1 MRYLLLSTTLFIHCL
16 CEAQVFDEN
25 NFVRYTKLDGL
36 SNNFIIDIAQD
47 SSGYIWIGTK
57 KGLNRFDGKFFTNYF
72 KNSESSPIPENL
84 MISLALQNK
93 NELIGTTATGA
104 FSYNTVSH
112 HRVQFIVPADS
123 IIHFWSNQSWQAL
136 KDQNGNY
143 VVSTKTGLYVF
154 NRGGKIICRYD
165 HYKPS
170 DVGEKELWFG
180 NWLCRLS
187 NGTIF
192 QDNNLSGSLYRPDI
206 NKIDTFYGNKTK
218 KINWLS
224 PWKSGDERISF
235 HGSGDELFLP
245 NPRSSS
251 MDVYN
256 LLTAS
261 YSSHAVPP
269 SFLADLDWYS
279 KLFYINDSL
288 LAITSKIGGF
298 YLLDYFPAHHKLLCD
313 GRKYF
318 TSKYCT
324 SIFKDQEGRFWI
336 GTNDGLYKE
345 NIRNPFFD
353 VQDLSAQYPDVLN
366 TGIQSVYIAK
376 GKTLIGL
383 GNEGGLLVLD
393 NKTRKIE
400 RHISFRRFGT
410 GSNSINFIL
419 GYQGDTLW
427 IGTGKGILWL
437 NSNTYSNGKL
447 IIRGQPGWMV
457 GSKTRNYLKDSQGDI
472 WLSFGELNSLV
483 VFNRK
488 EQRIYDLSN
497 SPNLRITFCF
507 SMVEDKNKNVWI
519 AGDGLCRWNRKKNA
533 IDTLIPFPRASRS
546 IFNYMQIFDCD
557 EDNNLWFASYDNEV
571 LQYNCNTNRMFLRL
585 PENSMIDG
593 YTVTNS
599 SIIKGQIWL
608 GMVNGISAFNI
619 KDHSVKQFN
628 YSDGLPSA
636 VVTSHRKGS
645 FYDEQANRFYFGAG
659 YYLISFVPD
668 INLSAR
674 PVPQFSIEATTGNKM
689 LSQEIKLP
697 FSQNEVE
704 LRFNVINF
712 TDPEEN
718 RFAYRFIN
726 EVDSTWRELNAKN
739 VLILSK
745 LSPGS
750 HEIEVQLFS
759 VNNRWPPQFKRV
771 NIRITPPFWETS
783 WFLILTGAFLSA
795 LIYFVYRRR
804 IHQIQ
809 QRANLDNL
817 LAQTEMKALHSQ
829 MNPHFIFNCL
839 NSIREMILN
848 SENRQA
854 SHYLSK
860 FAQLIRITL
869 DNSTKPF
876 VSLKESIDY
885 LKRYLEME
893 KIRTNHFSYL
903 FEIDEELEPE
913 ETFIP
918 PMLIQ
923 PFIENA
929 IWHGQDPGKPMNLV
943 IRFER
948 KNNELICIV
957 DDNGIGIE
965 NSLRNKQDLNHH
977 SVGIANIRQRI
988 QVLNEKYRLSSSV
1001 VIEDKSKL
1009 SPGNENGTKIT
1020 LHLPVKNVEKW

>member
-1 MRYLLLSTTLFIHCL
+1 MRHLLLSMILFVHCL

-25 NFVRYTKLDGL
+25 NFVRYTKLEGL
-36 SNNFIIDIAQD
+36 SNNFILDIVQD
-47 SSGYIWIGTK
+47 SSGYIWIATK
-57 KGLNRFDGKFFTNYF
+57 KGLNRFDGKFFTNFF
-72 KNSESSPIPENL
+72 KNSENSPLPENL
-84 MISLALQNK
+84 MISLALQDK
-93 NELIGTTATGA
+93 NEIIGTTAAGA
-104 FSYNTVSH
+104 FSYNTVTH
-112 HRVQFIVPADS
+112 QHQRFIVPADS
-123 IIHFWSNQSWQAL
+123 IIYFWTNQSWQAL

-143 VVSTKTGLYVF
+143 IVSTKTGLYVF
-154 NRGGKIICRYD
+154 SPSGKIVCRYD
-165 HYKPS
+165 YYKPA
-170 DVGEKELWFG
+170 DVGRKELWFG
-180 NWLCRLS
+180 SWLGRPS

-206 NKIDTFYGNKTK
+206 NKIDTFYASRRK

-224 PWKSGDERISF
+224 PSKTADERISF

-245 NPRSSS
+245 NPNKGSI
-251 MDVYN
+251 DIYN
-256 LLTAS
+256 LVTGS
-261 YSSHAVPP
+261 YSSHSVP
-269 SFLADLDWYS
+269 SSLLSDLDWYS
-279 KLFYINDSL
+279 KLFHINDSV
-288 LAITSKIGGF
+288 LAISSKVGGF
-298 YLLDYFPAHHKLLCD
+298 YLINYVPSHHKFYCDGHKYFP
-313 GRKYF
+313 
-318 TSKYCT
+318 SKYCT
-324 SIFKDQEGRFWI
+324 SIFKDQEGRLWI

-345 NIRNPFFD
+345 NIRNPFFEA
-353 VQDLSAQYPDVLN
+353 QDLSLQFPEVLN
-366 TGIQSVYIAK
+366 TGIQSVFIAK

-383 GNEGGLLVLD
+383 GNEGGILMLD
-393 NKTRKIE
+393 KTTRKVE
-400 RHISFRRFGT
+400 RHISFDRFGP

-419 GYQGDTLW
+419 EYQSDTLW

-437 NSNTYSNGKL
+437 NSKTFSYGKVNL
-447 IIRGQPGWMV
+447 PGQPDWMAA
-457 GSKTRNYLKDSQGDI
+457 SKTRNYLRDSQGDI

-483 VFNRK
+483 LFNRK
-488 EQRIYDLSN
+488 EHRIHDLSK
-497 SPNLRITFCF
+497 SPKLRITFCF

-519 AGDGLCRWNRKKNA
+519 AGDGLCRWNRNKNE
-533 IDTLIPFPRASRS
+533 IDTLIPFPGASKS

-557 EDNNLWFASYDNEV
+557 ENNNLWLASYDNEV
-571 LQYNCNTNRMFLRL
+571 LQYNCNNNRMFLRL

-593 YTVTNS
+593 YTVMNS
-599 SIIKGQIWL
+599 NIIRDHIWL

-619 KDHSVKQFN
+619 KDYSIKQFN

-645 FYDEQANRFYFGAG
+645 FYDEEANRFYFGAG

-674 PVPQFSIEATTGNKM
+674 PLPQFSIEATGGKKM

-697 FSQNEVE
+697 YSQNEVE

-718 RFAYRFIN
+718 RFAFRFLN
-726 EVDSTWRELNAKN
+726 DVDTGWRELNSKN

-745 LSPGS
+745 LSPGN
-750 HEIEVQLFS
+750 HKIEVKLYS
-759 VNNRWPPQFKRV
+759 VNNRWAALLKKIDI
-771 NIRITPPFWETS
+771 NITPPFWKTA
-783 WFLILTGAFLSA
+783 WFLILTGAFLFA

-804 IHQIQ
+804 VHQIQ

-848 SENRQA
+848 NENRQA

-885 LKRYLEME
+885 LNRYLEME
-893 KIRTNHFSYL
+893 KIRTDHFSYV
-903 FEIDEELEPE
+903 FEIDEALEPE

-923 PFIENA
+923 PFLENA
-929 IWHGQDPGKPMNLV
+929 IWHGQEAGKPMNLA
-943 IRFER
+943 IRFKR
-948 KNNELICIV
+948 KDDQLICIV
-957 DDNGIGIE
+957 EDNGIGIE
-965 NSLRNKQDLNHH
+965 NSLRNKQDQNHH
-977 SVGIANIRQRI
+977 SVGIANVCQRI
-988 QVLNEKYRLSSSV
+988 QVLNEKYNLSSSV
-1001 VIEDKSKL
+1001 VIEDKSKFY
-1009 SPGNENGTKIT
+1009 PGNESGTKIT